1 MDYCLLKIKLLKVIC
16 ASLFVKRFKFSF
28 FYPLQ
33 IFVYVKKNATIVDT
47 TACDPHYNLAHASLP
62 FEKRSYLLETFQDV
76 ENFWFDLQF
85 VCLNTPLGKQ
95 HFSYFN

>member
-1 MDYCLLKIKLLKVIC
+1 MLVFAFYVL
-16 ASLFVKRFKFSF
+16 SSFS
-28 FYPLQ
+28 PLQ
-33 IFVYVKKNATIVDT
+33 IFVHVKKRATIIDT

-62 FEKRSYLLETFQDV
+62 FEKRSYHLETFQDV

-95 HFSYFN
+95 CFNTFVSLLLVILNVHST